1 VSGNHH
7 VESLKPTQSFVI
19 MVITLRIPLGSLA
32 MLAVLLALLLATG
45 RCSGAL
51 RGSSNEQPAGNIRR
65 ELQLKGRL
73 TGMQL
78 VRADTDVRVAN
89 LVNGTVFNLSSIGF
103 APVNV
108 NISYTERDIGSV
120 RITSNV
126 PSYTN
131 VTESVRPYALCG
143 NKKLDFFP
151 CTTMGPGNYTITA
164 TPFTKS
170 RFGSR
175 PVAGTPITIFFALV
189 GSKPSNQTSPSSNMT
204 KPSTNM
210 TTPSSNT
217 TTPSTNMTTPSTN
230 VTTPTTNQTTPT
242 TNQTIPSSNRTTTS
256 SNKTSYFLPNLTYA
270 YDALE
275 PFIDTLTMM
284 LHHDKHHGGAV
295 ANLNKATENAT
306 SKVPLVDLM
315 EKALNATPIRN
326 NGGSHYNHGLFWDEM
341 APFDTANK
349 TKPSTQLAA
358 LLNTSFGG
366 LEAMKTK
373 FTAAAAP
380 GTLFG
385 SGWVWLCVNQAG
397 DKLEIVGTPNQ
408 DNPLMRG
415 VTKEI
420 MFPILGLDVWE
431 HAYYLKHYNLRPNY
445 VTNWWYVVNWDKVS
459 ANCAYVIANKTGVSV
474 EG

>member
-1 VSGNHH
+1 MTRKSPLLRSSAVL
-7 VESLKPTQSFVI
+7 VALSL
-19 MVITLRIPLGSLA
+19 
-32 MLAVLLALLLATG
+32 LAVGCNGASGDNVLTEPRRNLALTG
-45 RCSGAL
+45 
-51 RGSSNEQPAGNIRR
+51 
-65 ELQLKGRL
+65 KL
-73 TGMQL
+73 TGMEL
-78 VRADTDVRVAN
+78 VRTDTDIKVAD
-89 LVNGTVFNLSSIGF
+89 LINGTVVYLDSIQGNASF
-103 APVNV
+103 NV
-108 NISYTERDIGSV
+108 NITYTGTDIGYV

-126 PSYTN
+126 PGYA
-131 VTESVRPYALCG
+131 SVKETFRPYALCG
-143 NKKLDFFP
+143 NKKKDFFP
-151 CTTMGPGNYTITA
+151 CDTMGPGNYTITA
-164 TPFTKS
+164 TPFSKS
-170 RFGSR
+170 RLGS
-175 PVAGTPITIFFALV
+175 PAKAGTPITVSFALRTT
-189 GSKPSNQTSPSSNMT
+189 KPIPPQPSPTSAPKPIPTSNQTA
-204 KPSTNM
+204 
-210 TTPSSNT
+210 
-217 TTPSTNMTTPSTN
+217 
-230 VTTPTTNQTTPT
+230 
-242 TNQTIPSSNRTTTS
+242 
-256 SNKTSYFLPNLTYA
+256 YFLPNLTYA

-295 ANLNKATENAT
+295 ANLNKATENVT
-306 SKVPLVDLM
+306 NKVPLVDLM

-341 APFDTANK
+341 APFDQANK
-349 TKPSTQLAA
+349 TRPSPQLAA
-358 LLNTSFGG
+358 LLNSSFGG

-459 ANCAYVIANKTGVSV
+459 ANCAYVIANKTGVAV
-474 EG
+474 QG